1 MTAFTMGKLTKAK
14 VDQIQQL
21 YEQGYTKKEIAEKL
35 DVSRSS
41 VTKYVGESPEGGGR
55 EAEAHIPKLIH
66 ELAKT
71 LFELLA
77 HINVMPWLDENCVAD
92 GADQM
97 ALKLMQKIA
106 EINPE
111 YAKQL
116 INENP
121 YMEVLGDRILDL
133 SKPDE
138 ELDEEEQRQRKAWI
152 SMMKNYYP
160 EKLAQLI

>member
-1 MTAFTMGKLTKAK
+1 MGRLTKAK

-21 YEQGYTKKEIAEKL
+21 YEQGYTKKEIADKL

-41 VTKYVGESPEGGGR
+41 VGKYVKGTQERGGM
-55 EAEAHIPKLIH
+55 EVEAHIPKLIH

-77 HINVMPWLDENCVAD
+77 HINVMPWLDENCVSD

-97 ALKLMQKIA
+97 ALKLMKKIA

-138 ELDEEEQRQRKAWI
+138 ELDEEEQRQRRAWV

>member
-1 MTAFTMGKLTKAK
+1 MVALTVGRLTKTK

-41 VTKYVGESPEGGGR
+41 IAKYVRESPEGGGR
-55 EAEAHIPKLIH
+55 EAEAHIRQLLH

-71 LFELLA
+71 LFDLLA
-77 HINVMPWLDENCVAD
+77 HISVMPWLDEDFVAD
-92 GADQM
+92 EADQM
-97 ALKLMQKIA
+97 ALKLMQRIA
-106 EINPE
+106 EVSPE
-111 YAKQL
+111 YAKSL
-116 INENP
+116 IKENP
-121 YMEVLGDRILDL
+121 YIEYLKLGVLDL

-138 ELDEEEQRQRKAWI
+138 ELDENERNQRRAWVT
-152 SMMKNYYP
+152 MMKKYYP

>member
-1 MTAFTMGKLTKAK
+1 MGRLTKVK
-14 VDQIQQL
+14 VDQIRQL
-21 YEQGYTKKEIAEKL
+21 YEQGYTKKEIADKL
-35 DVSRSS
+35 GVSRSS
-41 VTKYVGESPEGGGR
+41 IAKYVKETSEGGGR
-55 EAEAHIPKLIH
+55 EAATHIPQLVH

-77 HINVMPWLDENCVAD
+77 HINVMPWLDDNCVAD

-97 ALKLMQKIA
+97 ALKLLQKIA

-111 YAKQL
+111 YAKSL
-116 INENP
+116 IKENP
-121 YMEVLGDRILDL
+121 YIEYLQDRILDL
-133 SKPDE
+133 STTPDE
-138 ELDEEEQRQRKAWI
+138 QLDEEEQRQRRAWV

>member
-1 MTAFTMGKLTKAK
+1 MGKLTKTK

-21 YEQGYTKKEIAEKL
+21 YKQGYTKKEIGEKL

-41 VTKYVGESPEGGGR
+41 VAKYVGDTPEGGGR
-55 EAEAHIPKLIH
+55 VAEAHIPELIH

-106 EINPE
+106 EISPE
-111 YAKQL
+111 YAKQ
-116 INENP
+116 IIKDNAYIEN
-121 YMEVLGDRILDL
+121 LGDRILDL

-138 ELDEEEQRQRKAWI
+138 ELDEEEQRQRRAWV
-152 SMMKNYYP
+152 SMMKNRYP
-160 EKLAQLI
+160 EKLAELI